1 MTRMNRLA
9 SLVRLYLMRRRSRA
23 LGITPPVFARPQ
35 QPRAASAPNWRLMIL
50 AEIDEKQGLIRPMAF
65 ITGTPLSQGRVVLEL
80 LGETGSIC
88 RPIEKPLTIGEGSP
102 MLMLPDIPFPEGA
115 IGDVTRWQ
123 WNARLENERGR
134 VLARWSKR
142 LASAGALNCEA
153 ELDL

>member
-1 MTRMNRLA
+1 MNCLA

-65 ITGTPLSQGRVVLEL
+65 ISGTPLSQGRVVLEL

-88 RPIEKPLTIGEGSP
+88 PPIEKPLAVGEGSS
-102 MLMLPDIPFPEGA
+102 MLMLPDIPLPEGA
-115 IGDVTRWQ
+115 SGDVTSWH
-123 WNARLENERGR
+123 WHVRLENERGH